1 LACYESGNGRTR
13 SANAEPI
20 GHIIIA
26 VKGGSQ
32 GGYDMAHFGPTRRSL
47 LQGTLAASA
56 LSLTGFPARAEPQ
69 WKKYAGTTIEANLI
83 KGPRGELLQKYA
95 GEFTELTGIKVG
107 SEVIPEQ
114 QQRQKAVIEL
124 ASGRPSFDVV
134 HVSYHVQ
141 KRQFEKAGW
150 LADVSGFMKDPNLTA
165 PDLTESDFS
174 AAGLQF
180 AKPDN
185 GPMHSLPWSVDY
197 FILYYNKEIFAKKG
211 VAVPKTFDEM
221 VAAAETLTD
230 AKEGVYGF
238 VGRGLR
244 NANMTLWTN
253 FFLNYGGEFLDAK
266 GNILTDGPEAIEAT
280 KLYQRLLTKVAPPG
294 VAGFNWM
301 ESMAAFTQGRA
312 AMWIDG
318 VGWAPPLEDPNASR
332 IVGKVGYTLVPAGPK
347 GQYSATYGDG
357 IGIAQ
362 ASKNKEAAWLYCQW
376 AVSKL
381 MGARLLQSGGG
392 VPFRNSVLN
401 DENVRKGVK
410 MPPEWLDSVIGSAKI
425 SKLGLPVVIPV
436 AEFRDLVGAAI
447 TATLSGADPATE
459 LKKANDQFRPIL
471 ERSEKA

>member
-1 LACYESGNGRTR
+1 
-13 SANAEPI
+13 
-20 GHIIIA
+20 
-26 VKGGSQ
+26 
-32 GGYDMAHFGPTRRSL
+32 MAHFGPTRRSL

-56 LSLTGFPARAEPQ
+56 LGLTGFPARAEPQ

-95 GEFTELTGIKVG
+95 SEFTDLTGIKVE

-124 ASGRPSFDVV
+124 TSGKPSFDVI

-150 LADVSGFMKDPNLTA
+150 LADLTPFMKDPNLTA
-165 PDLTESDFS
+165 PDLTVNDFS
-174 AAGLQF
+174 AGGLQF
-180 AKPDN
+180 AQNDK
-185 GPMHSLPWSVDY
+185 GEMHSLPWSVDY
-197 FILYYNKEIFAKKG
+197 FILYWNKELFAKKG
-211 VAVPKTFDEM
+211 VALPKTFDEM
-221 VAAAETLTD
+221 AAAAEKLND
-230 AKEGVYGF
+230 PANGIYGF
-238 VGRGLR
+238 TGRGLR

-280 KLYQRLLTKVAPPG
+280 KMYQRLLTKTAPPG

-301 ESMAAFTQGRA
+301 ESMASLTQGRA

-318 VGWAPPLEDPNASR
+318 VGWAPPIEDPNASR
-332 IVGKVGYTLVPAGPK
+332 VVGKIGYALVPAGPK
-347 GQYSATYGDG
+347 GQYSAAYGDG
-357 IGIAQ
+357 IGIPQ
-362 ASKNKEAAWLYCQW
+362 ASAKKEAAYLYCQW
-376 AVSKL
+376 AVSKT

-401 DENVRKGVK
+401 DEAVRKGVK

-425 SKLGLPVVIPV
+425 SKLGLPVIVPV
-436 AEFRDLVGAAI
+436 AEFRDIVGAAV

-459 LKKANDQFRPIL
+459 LKKAHERFRPIL
-471 ERSEKA
+471 ERSEKS